1 MEAQPPVHG
10 GARRPHMETG
20 DKDGTVVVGMSISFR
35 DGQFRIRFSGVT
47 DIGRVRDHNEDSFL
61 LPEELPLAVVS
72 DGMGGHASGEVAS
85 NIAVRTIDEYYRRTA
100 TDPPISF
107 PFRLPPLHEQRDRMT
122 TAIKLA
128 NSRIFDTGR
137 GDPTK
142 KGMGCTVDAMFFAQ
156 GRFYIGH
163 VGDSRV
169 YRIRRGQISQL
180 TEDHSL
186 LNDYRRM
193 KEMSGAEMEAFP
205 HKNVVVRALGLSEQ
219 VYVDILVDE
228 YQRDDLYLL
237 CSDGLSGMLDD
248 ESIIQAAT
256 RFASIDTAAT
266 MLVKLAN
273 DAGGN
278 DNITAMLARVET

>member
-1 MEAQPPVHG
+1 MTG
-10 GARRPHMETG
+10 G
-20 DKDGTVVVGMSISFR
+20 KDGTVAAGMSISFR
-35 DGQFRIRFSGVT
+35 DGQFRVRFSGVT
-47 DIGRVRDHNEDSFL
+47 DVGRVRDHNEDNFL
-61 LPEELPLAVVS
+61 LPEEMPLAVVS

-85 NIAVRTIDEYYRRTA
+85 SIAVSTIDEYYRRTA
-100 TDPPISF
+100 TDPPITF
-107 PFRLPPLHEQRDRMT
+107 PFRLPPLHEQRDRMS

-137 GDPTK
+137 SDPSK

-169 YRIRRGQISQL
+169 YRIRRSQISQL

-205 HKNVVVRALGLSEQ
+205 HKNVVVRALGLAEQ
-219 VYVDILVDE
+219 VYVDVYVDE

-248 ESIIQAAT
+248 ETIVQAAT

-278 DNITAMLARVET
+278 DNITAMLVRVEV